1 MKVAKK
7 FIEEALTK
15 TKDIIRTHEQR
26 EVTYENLKEIFSSLK
41 RRNPYV
47 ANFIDQATA
56 NWAMDPP
63 SNHYEQAGL
72 LWVYLV
78 TLADA
83 FGKQEEVNKL
93 EILFR
98 K

>member
-7 FIEEALTK
+7 FIEEALSK
-15 TKDIIRTHEQR
+15 TKGLIRTTGQR

-41 RRNPYV
+41 EKNPYV
-47 ANFIDQATA
+47 ADFINQAA
-56 NWAMDPP
+56 VEWVKNPH
-63 SNHYEQAGL
+63 SNRYEQAGL

-78 TLADA
+78 ALTDA

-93 EILFR
+93 EILWR